1 MLRAALLPSLSSFP
15 GHLQTPSL
23 KWEFWAGTN
32 RAARCGCG
40 WRLHFHALATVGAD
54 FGIPRVGLAAKKTA
68 GYDCARDFHKLFSLA
83 PVKKVERKKNDQ
95 EEEDAD
101 GPEEALHESV
111 PVLLG
116 VKENPEG
123 HDQRNHEND
132 KKGTHPGFSPKA
144 AISAQLSAVSK

>member
-40 WRLHFHALATVGAD
+40 WRLHFHALAAVGAD

-68 GYDCARDFHKLFSLA
+68 GYVCRRGRAARDFHKLFSLA

-123 HDQRNHEND
+123 HDQRNHIKKED
-132 KKGTHPGFSPKA
+132 KKETHSGFP
-144 AISAQLSAVSK
+144 